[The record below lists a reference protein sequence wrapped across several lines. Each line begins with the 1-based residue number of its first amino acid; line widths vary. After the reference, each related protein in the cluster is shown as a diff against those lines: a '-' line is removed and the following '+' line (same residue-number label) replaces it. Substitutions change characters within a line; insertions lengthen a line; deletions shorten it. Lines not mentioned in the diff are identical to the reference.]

1 MLVVRTIPAVRARRQ
16 ELWRTGFKVAFVPTM
31 GALHEGHLALVD
43 RAKTLADEVWASVFV
58 NPTQFAAGEDFTRY
72 PRNEERDAR
81 LLAERG
87 VALLFAPE
95 VKEIYPRPSSVTLD
109 APALAAGLCG
119 AHRPGH
125 FQGVLLVVAK
135 LFNIVQPE
143 VAVFGAKDYQQAL
156 LIRRLADDLCFP
168 VRIEVVPTVRET
180 DGLAMSSRN
189 AYLDGEQR
197 RAATVLSRAL
207 AAAAARVRAGE
218 RSGAALEAAI
228 AATIAGE
235 PRAHLQYAAAVD
247 PDTLAPLAVVE
258 RRVLLAVAALVGPAR
273 LIDNLLVEVE

>member
-1 MLVVRTIPAVRARRQ
+1 MLVVRTIAAVRARRQ
-16 ELWRTGFKVAFVPTM
+16 QLWRTGLKVAFVPTM

-58 NPTQFAAGEDFTRY
+58 NPTQFTAGEDFTRY
-72 PRNEERDAR
+72 PRDEERDAR

-95 VKEIYPRPSSVTLD
+95 VKEIYPRPSIVTLD

-135 LFNIVQPE
+135 LFNIVLPE

-189 AYLDGEQR
+189 AYLNGEQR

-218 RSGAALEAAI
+218 RNGAALEAAI
-228 AATIAGE
+228 AGTIAGE